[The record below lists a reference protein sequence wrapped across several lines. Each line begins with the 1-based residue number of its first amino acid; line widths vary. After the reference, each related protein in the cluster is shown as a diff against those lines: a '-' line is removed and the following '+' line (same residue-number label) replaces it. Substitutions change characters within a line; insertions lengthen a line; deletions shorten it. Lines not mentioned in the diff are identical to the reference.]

1 MTILPAGNCEDLG
14 VAANSAAEAI
24 VKNYQKRDENYDRK
38 TGHRRSQGVTLP

>member
-1 MTILPAGNCEDLG
+1 MTILLAGNCQDLG

-38 TGHRRSQGVTLP
+38 TGRRSSQGVTLP